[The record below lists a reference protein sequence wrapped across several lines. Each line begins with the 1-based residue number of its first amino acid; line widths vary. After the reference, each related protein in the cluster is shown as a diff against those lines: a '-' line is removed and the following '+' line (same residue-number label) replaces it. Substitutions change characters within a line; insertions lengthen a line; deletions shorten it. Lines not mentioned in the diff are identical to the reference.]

1 MLLLN
6 YLTEGNLTKR
16 YLLKSLNDEKNIIRA
31 KKKFKEGVTKG
42 QIEGNFE
49 DDTWIF
55 FTQGRRKRFIK
66 FHAHEEE
73 IRKNL
78 SEEEYD
84 RFILNLKTVTMLRF
98 GTASQSAIGEM
109 VRYILE
115 ERALSSFVPGVST
128 PRNSH
133 HGIMLYYLLEFLRVT
148 EWGSPEYIEEC
159 KKASKSINA
168 ENSENRKNRKHP
180 CVLNE
185 FESYYLFD
193 RLLRE
198 AWKKEMT
205 PLQKKFYFPLFL
217 YWVLTTILPLRVT
230 EFCVTPYDCLAAYD
244 GRYFI
249 DIRRTRLKGSTSEDL
264 VIHYYTIEEDYYRE
278 EYEIPKWLYDIIEAW
293 RQDTKDYDHPYE
305 LLFSLDYTV
314 NLKYKGMFSRTK
326 ENTFDDKRLG
336 QLLKQFYKEFICD
349 HYGLVIV
356 TEKDLLE
363 RSKKEDGSYQ
373 MYPGEIMMMHLKHTR
388 HLAMINLIRW
398 GCNPL
403 IIKNFAGHTS
413 TSNDAHYYNNVS
425 SFIRSATRMLWER
438 MQKAD
443 DAYVEEEITSERS
456 NMHEFIDK
464 TKKHVKVDKGKCYSE
479 YFVNGD
485 YSECFACNGDCDACD
500 SLCPNKK
507 IKVTKEEEK
516 KLNEDVVFIM
526 NALRNDRF
534 EGKIEECNQK
544 VLLLQ
549 AASHNFASKLWKE
562 YMTKEEK
569 EPECV

>member
-1 MLLLN
+1 
-6 YLTEGNLTKR
+6 
-16 YLLKSLNDEKNIIRA
+16 
-31 KKKFKEGVTKG
+31 
-42 QIEGNFE
+42 
-49 DDTWIF
+49 
-55 FTQGRRKRFIK
+55 
-66 FHAHEEE
+66 
-73 IRKNL
+73 
-78 SEEEYD
+78 
-84 RFILNLKTVTMLRF
+84 
-98 GTASQSAIGEM
+98 
-109 VRYILE
+109 
-115 ERALSSFVPGVST
+115 
-128 PRNSH
+128 
-133 HGIMLYYLLEFLRVT
+133 
-148 EWGSPEYIEEC
+148 
-159 KKASKSINA
+159 
-168 ENSENRKNRKHP
+168 
-180 CVLNE
+180 
-185 FESYYLFD
+185 
-193 RLLRE
+193 
-198 AWKKEMT
+198 
-205 PLQKKFYFPLFL
+205 
-217 YWVLTTILPLRVT
+217 
-230 EFCVTPYDCLAAYD
+230 
-244 GRYFI
+244 
-249 DIRRTRLKGSTSEDL
+249 
-264 VIHYYTIEEDYYRE
+264 
-278 EYEIPKWLYDIIEAW
+278 
-293 RQDTKDYDHPYE
+293 
-305 LLFSLDYTV
+305 
-314 NLKYKGMFSRTK
+314 
-326 ENTFDDKRLG
+326 
-336 QLLKQFYKEFICD
+336 
-349 HYGLVIV
+349 
-356 TEKDLLE
+356 
-363 RSKKEDGSYQ
+363 
-373 MYPGEIMMMHLKHTR
+373 MMMHLKHTR